1 MNALKLLSV
10 SVLLYAMPLFLA
22 SIMFFVQGIC
32 FLFYPGDGSMI
43 LVGLAL
49 ALVSAAGIVGY
60 VGGWKYV
67 MKTKLRQGPSNS
79 AIAWAIFIGLLP
91 CLFVLGAVIL
101 DPGCFESTPID
112 SICDVRLISPIIV
125 LCGIYALASLGLKAL
140 AQPQS

>member
-22 SIMFFVQGIC
+22 SIIFFVQGVS

-43 LVGLAL
+43 LVGLGL

-67 MKTKLRQGPSNS
+67 MKTQLQQGPSK
-79 AIAWAIFIGLLP
+79 AAAAWAVFVGLLP
-91 CLFVLGAVIL
+91 CLFVLGALII
-101 DPGCFESTPID
+101 DPVCFENAPVD
-112 SICDVRLISPIIV
+112 SVCDVRLISPIFV
-125 LCGIYALASLGLKAL
+125 LCGIFAMASLGLKAL
-140 AQPQS
+140 TQPQN